1 MQLLVTANAI
11 EESIAGQLPLRQ
23 VSEIQLIAEQLPSEL
38 ALSGHIFL
46 KGTSTLKRANSH
58 HMMEDVSTREG
69 MQGWPFCT
77 SATICLGASGHSFK
91 GSKLAQ
97 THTRTHKHTHT
108 HTNIHTRATQ
118 RLVLCLPRSSS
129 SDKHNNTQTYT
140 HVPPKDLYCVYQGQV
155 PRTNTHT
162 DIHTRA
168 TQRLVLCL
176 PRSSSSYLCHN
187 HPSLV

>member
-97 THTRTHKHTHT
+97 THTRTHKHTQTCTQT
-108 HTNIHTRATQ
+108 HTRIHTRT
-118 RLVLCLPRSSS
+118 LL
-129 SDKHNNTQTYT
+129 N
-140 HVPPKDLYCVYQGQV
+140 G
-155 PRTNTHT
+155 RTS
-162 DIHTRA
+162 R
-168 TQRLVLCL
+168 
-176 PRSSSSYLCHN
+176 
-187 HPSLV
+187 